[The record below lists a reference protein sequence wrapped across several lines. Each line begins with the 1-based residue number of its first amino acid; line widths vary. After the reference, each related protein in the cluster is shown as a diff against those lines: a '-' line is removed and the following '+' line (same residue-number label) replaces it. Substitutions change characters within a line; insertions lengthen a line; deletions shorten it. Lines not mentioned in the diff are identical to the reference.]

1 MRHKKIKTEKRP
13 GWDEYFLEVA
23 HLVAK
28 RSTCLR
34 RRVGAVAVRG
44 KRILATG
51 YNGAP
56 SGLAHCSE
64 IGCIRQKLNIPS
76 GQRQELC
83 RALHAEQNVL
93 IQAEIHKIDLK
104 GATLYATNQPCVTCS
119 KILIS
124 VGLKDIVIS
133 EGYPDELARKML
145 KEAGI
150 KIRKAKK

>member
-1 MRHKKIKTEKRP
+1 MKKNKIHRRP
-13 GWDEYFLEVA
+13 SWDEYFLEVA
-23 HLVAK
+23 KLVSR

-34 RRVGAVAVRG
+34 RHIGAVAVRD

-56 SGLAHCSE
+56 SGLTHCAD

-83 RALHAEQNVL
+83 RALHGEQNVI
-93 IQAEIHKIDLK
+93 IQAVIHKVDLK
-104 GATLYATNQPCVTCS
+104 DSTIYVTNQPCVTCT
-119 KILIS
+119 KMLIS
-124 VGLKDIVIS
+124 AGVKEIVIS
-133 EGYPDELARKML
+133 DGYPDQLARRMF

-150 KIRKAKK
+150 KMKRIKSK